1 MRIYIICPVRNA
13 DPVVIERM
21 RGYANFLKLN
31 GHNVHYPP
39 DDIPQND
46 PTGKVINTMH
56 RDAMIK
62 ADEVHVFWD
71 IKSSGSHF
79 DLGMAYALY
88 KKIVLVE
95 AFQSDNEGKSY
106 LKAVILT

>member
-21 RGYANFLKLN
+21 RGYVNFLKLN
-31 GHNVHYPP
+31 GHDVHYPP
-39 DDIPQND
+39 DDVPQDD

-71 IKSSGSHF
+71 VI
-79 DLGMAYALY
+79 
-88 KKIVLVE
+88 
-95 AFQSDNEGKSY
+95 AFRFRNGLCSLQENRARRSLS
-106 LKAVILT
+106 TRQ